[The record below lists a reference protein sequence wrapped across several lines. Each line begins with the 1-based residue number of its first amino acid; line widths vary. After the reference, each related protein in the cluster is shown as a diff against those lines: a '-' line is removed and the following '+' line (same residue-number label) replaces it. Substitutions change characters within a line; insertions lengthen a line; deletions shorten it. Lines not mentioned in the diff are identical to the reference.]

1 MLDFIISCGI
11 NGAESGCSDFPT
23 IGFLLRLMKEEEE
36 RENTAVDSRGAIREQ
51 RAALSESNEPA
62 PPIPTLL
69 KEKAVVPAEP
79 LFTAATELQLP
90 QSPAATMLGFI
101 TSSCADG
108 SDGFPVLQFLNRLLG
123 DEAVPFSQEGDTRGM
138 SHGVPAAKSVRF
150 ATPHRSPP
158 ERPRPLFGG
167 AAATV
172 ICWPTTQVSMESR
185 SKFTPQATESEQPQ
199 DSDGD
204 PAVWASSLESMM
216 GPRHLFV
223 KSDLKDDIG
232 PPILERTATFSP
244 NGNISSR
251 EAQDLNSR
259 TMWSSVIPCASSE
272 LAQPDPCD
280 TAATI
285 KKSFTPPPRPTRS
298 ASSNDVVGSGDRAS
312 YARRYLQR
320 LYFRDPVVV
329 RPANGPP
336 QPAPGVRRKETK
348 SVFERCFYDFTKHIF
363 TPPHTSG
370 LAAVSHLKN
379 ERRLNALSSLGMTG
393 ARQGSSRTSSC
404 SALSQPV
411 GLQASPRATSSS
423 RPRSHTRRAWDPRRP
438 VKHQAEGP
446 EEHKAHQDEVAGGL
460 VVEGR
465 ALVISS
471 RQHPPAL
478 VRQLRRRKEPPCGQV
493 NKKQLQ

>member
-11 NGAESGCSDFPT
+11 NGAESGCSEFPT
-23 IGFLLRLMKEEEE
+23 MGFLLRLMKEEEE
-36 RENTAVDSRGAIREQ
+36 RGNTAVDGRGAIREQ
-51 RAALSESNEPA
+51 RVALSESNKPA
-62 PPIPTLL
+62 PPTPTLL

-79 LFTAATELQLP
+79 LFTKATELQLP

-123 DEAVPFSQEGDTRGM
+123 EEAVLFSQEEDTRGM
-138 SHGVPAAKSVRF
+138 SRGVPAAKSVRF
-150 ATPHRSPP
+150 ATPCRLPP
-158 ERPRPLFGG
+158 ERRRPLVSG

-172 ICWPTTQVSMESR
+172 IRSPTKQVCRESH
-185 SKFTPQATESEQPQ
+185 SKFTPQAAESEEPQ
-199 DSDGD
+199 ESDGV
-204 PAVWASSLESMM
+204 PTVWASSLASMM
-216 GPRHLFV
+216 APRRLFV
-223 KSDLKDDIG
+223 ESDLKNEIG
-232 PPILERTATFSP
+232 PPMLERTASFP
-244 NGNISSR
+244 PKRDISR
-251 EAQDLNSR
+251 KGAQGLSSR
-259 TMWSSVIPCASSE
+259 TMWSSIIPCSSSVV
-272 LAQPDPCD
+272 AQPDSCD
-280 TAATI
+280 TATTI
-285 KKSFTPPPRPTRS
+285 KQGFTPPPRPTRS
-298 ASSNDVVGSGDRAS
+298 ASSSDVVGPGGRSS

-329 RPANGPP
+329 RPANSPP
-336 QPAPGVRRKETK
+336 RPAPSRRRKETK
-348 SVFERCFYDFTKHIF
+348 SVFERRFYDFTKHTF
-363 TPPHTSG
+363 APPHTSG

-404 SALSQPV
+404 SAQSQLV

-423 RPRSHTRRAWDPRRP
+423 RPRSHIRRAWDPRRP
-438 VKHQAEGP
+438 VKHQTQDQ

-465 ALVISS
+465 ALVIFS

-478 VRQLRRRKEPPCGQV
+478 VRQLRRPKEPSCGQV
-493 NKKQLQ
+493 EKK

>member
-23 IGFLLRLMKEEEE
+23 MGFLLRLMKEED
-36 RENTAVDSRGAIREQ
+36 RENTAVDSRGAIHEQ
-51 RAALSESNEPA
+51 RAALSESNEPE

-101 TSSCADG
+101 TSSCGDG

-123 DEAVPFSQEGDTRGM
+123 DEVVPFSQEGDTRGM
-138 SHGVPAAKSVRF
+138 SRGVPAAKSVKF
-150 ATPHRSPP
+150 ATPHRLPP
-158 ERPRPLFGG
+158 ERPRPLVGG

-172 ICWPTTQVSMESR
+172 ICWPTTQVSIKSR

-199 DSDGD
+199 GSDGV

-251 EAQDLNSR
+251 EAQDFNSR
-259 TMWSSVIPCASSE
+259 TISSSVIPCASSE

-285 KKSFTPPPRPTRS
+285 KKGFTPPPRPTRS

-336 QPAPGVRRKETK
+336 QHALGMRRKEK
-348 SVFERCFYDFTKHIF
+348 ESVFGRCFYDFTKHIF

-379 ERRLNALSSLGMTG
+379 ERRLNALSNLGMTG

-411 GLQASPRATSSS
+411 GHQASPRATSSF

-438 VKHQAEGP
+438 VKHQAQGP
-446 EEHKAHQDEVAGGL
+446 EEHKAHQDEVGGGL